1 MIANYD
7 TEFPLKHLPDDIV
20 KPVHA
25 IQDLGQVPV
34 EIAAQS
40 VLTAISFAAQP
51 LGDVMLPRQGRK
63 PLNSFFLTLA
73 ESGSG
78 KTTAEK
84 FAMAAVNAHVDAL
97 ETAYRKELLAH
108 KIELKAYRQAVKAIE
123 RQLRDHPRDVIIDA
137 LTALGEEPVPPLRPD
152 AIVRMTTYRGLLDTL
167 QDGQPS
173 LAMINDDSGGFIKG
187 TLNDASMVTLLAD
200 QWSVTPY
207 RRTIAKS
214 WTVLK
219 DRRLTAHLM
228 VQPDHADKL
237 LHGEHSKDQGIIP
250 RFNIAV
256 APLHVKAIPVG
267 DRAEQQAVV
276 DAFNARITAL
286 LATPANVQNRNE
298 LVIERVLSLE
308 HGAEELFVAFMDEMN
323 AKALPGGEYS
333 LIRTSA
339 IRAPENAARLAG
351 SLALFR
357 HGPDAQSVQVEDM
370 SAGIA
375 LVYYYLSIKL
385 SLYGATSVDPDED
398 LAEKTWAWLSERWDD
413 SLISFRDI
421 MNSGSPRQV
430 RRADRASIAVQF
442 LERQGRLTR
451 LEGKHLVRGVPRE
464 RVWRIER

>member
-1 MIANYD
+1 MITNYD
-7 TEFPLKHLPDDIV
+7 TEFPLKHLPDDIM
-20 KPVHA
+20 KPVCA
-25 IQDLGQVPV
+25 VQDLGQVPV

-40 VLTAISFAAQP
+40 ILTAISFAAQP
-51 LGDVMLPRQGRK
+51 LADVMLTRQGRK

-73 ESGSG
+73 ESGAG

-84 FAMAAVNAHVDAL
+84 YAMAAVNAYVDAL
-97 ETAYRKELLAH
+97 EVAYRKELHAH
-108 KIELKAYRQAVKAIE
+108 KIELKAYQQEVKATE
-123 RQLRDHPRDVIIDA
+123 RSMRDHPRDAIIDA
-137 LTALGEEPVPPLRPD
+137 LCALGEEPVEPLRPD
-152 AIVRMTTYRGLLDTL
+152 AIGRMTTYAGLIDALR
-167 QDGQPS
+167 DGQPS
-173 LAMINDDSGGFIKG
+173 QALINDDSSGFIKG
-187 TLNDASMVTLLAD
+187 ALNNASMVTLLTD
-200 QWSVTPY
+200 LWSATPY
-207 RRTIAKS
+207 KYTIARR

-219 DRRLTAHLM
+219 GRRLSAHLM

-256 APLHVKAIPVG
+256 APTHVRTAPIG

-276 DAFNARITAL
+276 DAFNARIAAL
-286 LATPANVQNRNE
+286 LATPGNVQNRNE
-298 LVIERVLSLE
+298 LVIERGLSLE
-308 HGAEELFVAFMDEMN
+308 PDAEALFVAFMGEMN

-339 IRAPENAARLAG
+339 IRAPENAGRLAG
-351 SLALFR
+351 ALALFR
-357 HGPDAQSVQVEDM
+357 HGPEAQTVPIEDM

-398 LAEKTWAWLSERWDD
+398 MAEKTWAWLSERWDD
-413 SLISFRDI
+413 TLISFRDI

-451 LEGKHLVRGVPRE
+451 LDGKHLVRGVPRE